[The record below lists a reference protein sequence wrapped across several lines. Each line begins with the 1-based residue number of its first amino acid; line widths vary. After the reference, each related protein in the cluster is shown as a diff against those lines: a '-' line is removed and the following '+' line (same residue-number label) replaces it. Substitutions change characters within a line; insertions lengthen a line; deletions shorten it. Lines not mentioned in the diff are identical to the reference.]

1 MLWQGIIFDLDG
13 TLLNTLHDLGS
24 SVNAVL
30 HRHGFPEHE
39 ISDYR
44 YFIGKGFATLI
55 ARALP
60 ETARSEQNINQ
71 CLAEFQEEYERN
83 WRKSSFPYDGIPE
96 MLKDLEKLE
105 LKIGIL
111 SNKQHEFT
119 EKFVQEFL
127 PDHHFAAV
135 FGRRDQIPPKP
146 DPAAALEIARIF
158 SLTPAEILFV
168 GDSAVDMQTAVAAG
182 MYPAGVSWGYRS
194 PEELMD
200 SGCRK
205 LIQHPSEL
213 LCLFNL

>member
-1 MLWQGIIFDLDG
+1 MLCQGIIFDLDG

-24 SVNAVL
+24 SVNFVL
-30 HRHGFPEHE
+30 RSHGFPEHE
-39 ISDYR
+39 ISAYR

-60 ETARSEQNINQ
+60 ETARSEQNISQ
-71 CLAEFQEEYERN
+71 CLAEFQEEYSRN
-83 WRKSSFPYDGIPE
+83 WRKNSFPYDGIPE
-96 MLKDLEKLE
+96 MLNALEKQRV
-105 LKIGIL
+105 KIGIL

-127 PDHHFAAV
+127 PEHHFAAV
-135 FGRRDQIPPKP
+135 FGRRDHVLPKP

-158 SLTPAEILFV
+158 SLPPAEILFV
-168 GDSAVDMQTAVAAG
+168 GDSAVDMQTAAAAG

-194 PEELMD
+194 PEELMQN
-200 SGCRK
+200 GCRK
-205 LIQHPSEL
+205 IIDHPSEL